1 MAQHGSRPALPGS
14 DQTTD
19 ERDIF
24 TRRLP
29 GQDRMPGRPGGR
41 PASTTGPGRRRV
53 YPPAEGPPQKAPPPE
68 ASLGAPPSV
77 PCTSAAPAHN
87 DPPPNGE
94 ASDFHVLDRARAR
107 RYRPGTLTVC

>member
-1 MAQHGSRPALPGS
+1 MAQHGSRPAFRDRIRPQMSVTFSHADYLVK
-14 DQTTD
+14 TTC
-19 ERDIF
+19 
-24 TRRLP
+24 P
-29 GQDRMPGRPGGR
+29 VSQAGVP
-41 PASTTGPGRRRV
+41 PAPRAPGRRRV

-94 ASDFHVLDRARAR
+94 ASDCHVR
-107 RYRPGTLTVC
+107 